1 MSDRIMNI
9 NKLEFGKPYRVVTNA
24 GYFDHI
30 CYLQGFSGSFAI
42 LKDEK
47 GHTHHINTEDFW
59 RDDNPVIITLV

>member
-1 MSDRIMNI
+1 MNI

-30 CYLQGFSGSFAI
+30 CYLQGFSGGFAVPPTNVGPRAATFVAAV

-47 GHTHHINTEDFW
+47 G
-59 RDDNPVIITLV
+59 